1 MNFREYQQAA
11 LETDQAPGTGEKSL
25 AIPLFGLAGEAG
37 SLLTEYKKLLRD
49 GPAYRLFD
57 ERIAEEIGD
66 ILWYLA
72 NIASKAGLDLQEV
85 AASNLHKVRSRWQQ
99 PDKSATG
106 PTFLDDGFAEAEQLP
121 RRFDMSISE
130 DKTQDPPRVRVSM
143 GGQQLG
149 ATLTDNA
156 YKDDGYRFHDVLH
169 FSFAAVLG
177 WSPVTRALM
186 KRKRKSDTRI
196 DEIEDGGRAVVIE
209 EGIAALA
216 FDYAK
221 RHSFLRDVQAVDY
234 SLLRTIKSLTEHLE
248 VSNRSLYLWEQALLQ
263 GFAVWREIVKNDG
276 GHVIGDLTQHS
287 VSFRPPEPA

>member
-1 MNFREYQQAA
+1 MNFTDYQRAA
-11 LETDQAPGTGEKSL
+11 LETDQAPGAGEKSL

-72 NIASKAGLDLQEV
+72 NIASKAGLDLQKV
-85 AASNLHKVRSRWQQ
+85 AEANLQKVRNRWQRTAENASGQ
-99 PDKSATG
+99 K
-106 PTFLDDGFAEAEQLP
+106 FLDDGFPENEQLP
-121 RRFDMSISE
+121 RKFVISITDDS
-130 DKTQDPPRVRVSM
+130 THDPPRVRVSM
-143 GGQQLG
+143 AGQQLG

-156 YKDDGYRFHDVLH
+156 YLDDGYRFHDVLH

-177 WSPVTRALM
+177 WSPVTRATM
-186 KRKRKSDTRI
+186 KRKRKSDPRI
-196 DEIEDGGRAVVIE
+196 DEVEDGGRAVVIE

-221 RHSFLRDVQAVDY
+221 RHSFLKDVQSVDY
-234 SLLRTIKSLTEHLE
+234 TLLRTIKSLTDHLE
-248 VSNRSLYLWEQALLQ
+248 VASRSLYLWEQALLQ
-263 GFAVWREIVKNDG
+263 GFAVWREVMQNNG
-276 GHVIGDLTQHS
+276 GQIIGDLAQHAVHFKPQS
-287 VSFRPPEPA
+287 A